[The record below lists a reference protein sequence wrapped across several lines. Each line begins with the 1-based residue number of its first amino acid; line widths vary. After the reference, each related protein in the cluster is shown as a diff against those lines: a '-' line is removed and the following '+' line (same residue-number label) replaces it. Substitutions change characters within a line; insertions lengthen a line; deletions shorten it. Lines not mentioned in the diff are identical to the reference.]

1 MNPCHKLW
9 TIKIIIMTSASSNFG
24 TIFAKSVKQQK
35 RVVQGHNLSRLV
47 QSFLAWYHPTNKK
60 RKKWKNYQNF
70 VENCK
75 ERLTSLSGL
84 VFKKM
89 LTMNALP
96 ENRTEFA
103 NLVSLKFH
111 HCADACRRCPEGFG
125 GKYSEFKSRGTQ
137 IFRIFPPSPSSAK
150 FLGWNNFSV
159 CLEGCII
166 FRSCEFS
173 A

>member
-1 MNPCHKLW
+1 MKLFR
-9 TIKIIIMTSASSNFG
+9 KIDF
-24 TIFAKSVKQQK
+24 
-35 RVVQGHNLSRLV
+35 
-47 QSFLAWYHPTNKK
+47 FLKDGFP
-60 RKKWKNYQNF
+60 YQNF
-70 VENCK
+70 EENCK

-125 GKYSEFKSRGTQ
+125 GKYSEFKSRGKQ
-137 IFRIFPPSPSSAK
+137 IFRIFPHLLLLPNFLAGIIFPSVSKAALYSDLANFLPNSSQHGHCCK
-150 FLGWNNFSV
+150 FLG
-159 CLEGCII
+159 G
-166 FRSCEFS
+166 EF
-173 A
+173 